1 MLHQACFCA
10 ICSVVSVPDWCNV
23 SMGPK
28 ANACTSKR
36 GALAVFKS
44 VLHVL
49 DRSLDQPGTAMQ
61 TRPRPGAQA
70 CTVSTRS
77 GAVCVRGFVFVGVC
91 CLFQIGAGLSSVNMP
106 PWVIACSSIRGAS
119 TVFKSG
125 LHVLDAT
132 LDLPGTAMQTCLR
145 LGAQGCTVSTR
156 IETGAEEVCWPRSRD
171 IEQSPRTE
179 EGDVFLIF
187 FIKSFLSS
195 YCSWDVVVYVYSV
208 PLSSDSATNHFFLP
222 RRRPC

>member
-77 GAVCVRGFVFVGVC
+77 GAVCVRGFVFLGVC
-91 CLFQIGAGLSSVNMP
+91 CLFQTGAGLSRVSMP
-106 PWVIACSSIRGAS
+106 PWVIACSSKRGAPA
-119 TVFKSG
+119 VFKCG

-132 LDLPGTAMQTCLR
+132 LDQPGTAMQTR
-145 LGAQGCTVSTR
+145 PRPGAQACTVSIGVER
-156 IETGAEEVCWPRSRD
+156 CVS
-171 IEQSPRTE
+171 
-179 EGDVFLIF
+179 
-187 FIKSFLSS
+187 
-195 YCSWDVVVYVYSV
+195 VV
-208 PLSSDSATNHFFLP
+208 LCLLECAA
-222 RRRPC
+222 